1 MNTTTFAIATTNE
14 ALADQHQDA
23 ATVNEVAMRQLLDAE
38 LFFVGG
44 GAGEVIV
51 GSVPA

>member
-1 MNTTTFAIATTNE
+1 MNNSTFAIATDKDANAE
-14 ALADQHQDA
+14 QFQDA
-23 ATVNEVAMRQLLDAE
+23 KATTMNEVAMRQLLDAE

-51 GSVPA
+51 G